1 MYSYVVR
8 LSTDVYVF
16 TYMYIICCIHC
27 YVLIVAIL
35 HAFSIYQNDV
45 NKVDLCVM
53 KKETKLLY
61 DMCDVGDGER

>member
-1 MYSYVVR
+1 MYIYVCVY
-8 LSTDVYVF
+8 LYVYVA
-16 TYMYIICCIHC
+16 YQRSC

>member
-1 MYSYVVR
+1 MYGFFYICIYVAYQC
-8 LSTDVYVF
+8 S
-16 TYMYIICCIHC
+16 C

>member
-1 MYSYVVR
+1 MDVIIYVA
-8 LSTDVYVF
+8 YQ
-16 TYMYIICCIHC
+16 CCF

-35 HAFSIYQNDV
+35 HAFSIYDV